1 MKTLLNKLKKTNKI
15 FLIICFIAFILY
27 LISYI
32 LLIKNLMSLSG
43 IETAIRVIAI
53 VIFGIWLL
61 AYFLWNLI
69 NLILKKH
76 ITTAITTAITII
88 LAIIFSFANYYI
100 SMVYTSISNIGEKE
114 YITYTTNLVVL
125 NGTEINE
132 DSILGMINNS
142 DDIEGNKLAKE

>member
-1 MKTLLNKLKKTNKI
+1 MKILFNKLKKTNKI
-15 FLIICFIAFILY
+15 FLIIYIIAFILY

-43 IETAIRVIAI
+43 IETAIRISVII
-53 VIFGIWLL
+53 VFGLWLL

-69 NLILKKH
+69 NLILKKYIKLS
-76 ITTAITTAITII
+76 ITTAITVI
-88 LAIIFSFANYYI
+88 LAIVFSFANYYI
-100 SMVYTSISNIGEKE
+100 DVLYTSISSVGEKE

-142 DDIEGNKLAKE
+142 DDIEGNILAQ